1 MKFNIFKVI
10 IIKLIICLDFYPS
23 LGQHTLQTF
32 NLYVFKSPDM
42 FNKNTLHYFKKKN
55 IKSAKL
61 MTSSGFNPN
70 GKGIDSFN
78 IVRYMKLFY
87 PDSASSGTCVI
98 DWEDSIFYN
107 LRLNESSVPFN
118 MAVGSFLKVLKI
130 MKQVRPN
137 VSVGIFD
144 LPFEVFYSTADVYN
158 MNNKFDKLFKY
169 CDFIAP
175 EIFIDFPDK
184 EIGHKRNI
192 IFIKHNLDIALQ
204 YGYRLKKPVIP
215 FIWEIIHP
223 SNKKYGGMLI
233 PEYEYENYADFMI
246 HYKYNG
252 TYIKG
257 FFLWT
262 SSVPEYA
269 YYKILSDNNLTP
281 SKSLAIHVRD
291 SVLKHYYNGILRM
304 IEKQ

>member
-1 MKFNIFKVI
+1 MKLYLKKI
-10 IIKLIICLDFYPS
+10 ILITLLICLDFLTALAQYPERN
-23 LGQHTLQTF
+23 F
-32 NLYVFKSPDM
+32 NLYVFKSPTM
-42 FNKNTLHYFKKKN
+42 FDQSTLNYFKKEN
-55 IKSAKL
+55 IKTAKL

-70 GKGIDSFN
+70 GKGIDSSN
-78 IVRYMKLFY
+78 IVRYMKFFY
-87 PDSASSGTCVI
+87 PDSASSGACVI

-107 LRLNESSVPFN
+107 LRLDKSSVLFS
-118 MAVGSFLKVLKI
+118 AAIDSIGKVLKI
-130 MKQVRPN
+130 MKQTRPW
-137 VSVGIFD
+137 VKIGIFD
-144 LPFEVFYSTADVYN
+144 LPFEVFYPTADVYN

-192 IFIKHNLDIALQ
+192 TFIQHNLDVALQ
-204 YGYRLKKPVIP
+204 YGHHLNKPVIP

-233 PEYEYENYADFMI
+233 PEDEYESYAEFMM
-246 HYKYNG
+246 HYNYNG
-252 TYIKG
+252 TSIKG

-262 SSVPEYA
+262 SSVPEQA
-269 YYKILSDNNLTP
+269 YYKILSENNLIS
-281 SKSLAIHVRD
+281 SKSLSIHARD
-291 SVLKHYYNGILRM
+291 SVLTHYYNGILKM